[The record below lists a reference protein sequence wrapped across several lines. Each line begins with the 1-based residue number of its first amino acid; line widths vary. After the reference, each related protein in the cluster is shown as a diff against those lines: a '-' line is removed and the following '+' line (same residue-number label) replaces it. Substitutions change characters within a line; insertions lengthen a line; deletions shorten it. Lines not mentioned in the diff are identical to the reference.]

1 MKNYLK
7 TKIKKLTPFQLIVY
21 YYFLT
26 VSVSTL
32 FLSLPLALKP
42 GVRIPLIDT
51 IFVAASAVSVT
62 GLSTINISETFSTSG
77 IVILMLILQVGGI
90 GIMSITT
97 FFWLLL
103 GKKIGLKQRK
113 LIMTDQN
120 QMNLAGLVK
129 MLKMILLL
137 IILIELC
144 GALILGTYF
153 LRYYPNWQE
162 AYLHG
167 LFSSISATTNA
178 GFDLTGQSL
187 IPFAQDYFV
196 QFINMILITLGAIGF
211 PVLMEL
217 KEFLFRKKTAVKFH
231 FSLFTKITTSTYA
244 ILLVFGTITIFLIE
258 KDLFLKG
265 KEWYDAFF
273 YTTFQSNTTR
283 SAGLVTMDINEF
295 STPTL
300 LIMAGLMFIGAS
312 PSSVGGGIRTTT
324 FAIIV
329 LFFIHFAKGNRNIKI
344 FKREI
349 HEMDVLKA
357 LAVFV
362 IASFI
367 CVVSVILL
375 SISEDQSLLS
385 LIFEVCSAFGTTGAS
400 LGITPDLTIF
410 GKCLLIVLMFIG
422 RVGLVSLMYLMGGRD
437 QSNNYHYP
445 KERLIIG

>member
-1 MKNYLK
+1 MRHYLQ
-7 TKIKKLTPFQLIVY
+7 TKLRKLTPFQLIVY

-26 VSVSTL
+26 VSISSI
-32 FLSLPLALKP
+32 FLSLPFAHKP
-42 GVRIPLIDT
+42 GVHISVLDT

-62 GLSTINISETFSTSG
+62 GLSTINISETYSTSG
-77 IVILMLILQVGGI
+77 IFILMLILQIGGI

-97 FFWLLL
+97 FFWLIL

-120 QMNLAGLVK
+120 QTNLSGLVK
-129 MLKMILLL
+129 MLKLILVL
-137 IILIELC
+137 ILMIELS

-153 LRYYPNWQE
+153 LTYYSDWKD

-167 LFSSISATTNA
+167 LFASVSATTNA

-187 IPFAQDYFV
+187 IPFAKDYFV

-211 PVLMEL
+211 PVLLEL
-217 KEFLFRKKTAVKFH
+217 KEFLLRKKNAPKFY
-231 FSLFTKITTSTYA
+231 FSLFTKITTSTYG
-244 ILLVFGTITIFLIE
+244 ILFVFGTIAIFLLE

-265 KEWYDAFF
+265 KDWYDAFF

-283 SAGLVTMDINEF
+283 SAGLLTADINQF
-295 STPTL
+295 SSPTL
-300 LIMAGLMFIGAS
+300 LIMSGLMFIGAS

-329 LFFIHFAKGNRNIKI
+329 LFIIHFAKGNRNIKI

-367 CVVSVILL
+367 CIVSVILL
-375 SISEDQSLLS
+375 SITEHQSLLS
-385 LIFEVCSAFGTTGAS
+385 IIFEVCSAFGTTGAS
-400 LGITPDLTIF
+400 LGITPDLSIF

-422 RVGLVSLMYLMGGRD
+422 RVGIVSLMYMMGGRD

>member
-1 MKNYLK
+1 MKNFLK
-7 TKIKKLTPFQLIVY
+7 SKIKRLTPFQLIVY

-26 VSVSTL
+26 VSVSSL
-32 FLSLPLALKP
+32 FLSLPFAHKP
-42 GVRIPLIDT
+42 GIHISLLDT

-62 GLSTINISETFSTSG
+62 GLSTVNISETFSTSG
-77 IVILMLILQVGGI
+77 IFILMLILQIGGI

-97 FFWLLL
+97 FFWLIL

-120 QMNLAGLVK
+120 QMNLSGLVK
-129 MLKMILLL
+129 MLKLIL
-137 IILIELC
+137 IIIIVIELS

-153 LRYYPNWQE
+153 LRYYPDWKE
-162 AYLHG
+162 AFLHG

-178 GFDLTGQSL
+178 GFDLTGNSL
-187 IPFAQDYFV
+187 IPFANDYFV

-211 PVLMEL
+211 PVLLEL
-217 KEFLFRKKTAVKFH
+217 KEFLFRKKGAPKFH
-231 FSLFTKITTSTYA
+231 FSLFTKITTSTYG
-244 ILLVFGTITIFLIE
+244 ILFIFGTIAIFLLE
-258 KDLFLKG
+258 KDLFLKD
-265 KEWYDAFF
+265 KDWFDSFF

-283 SAGLVTMDINEF
+283 SAGLLTADINQF
-295 STPTL
+295 SSSTL
-300 LIMAGLMFIGAS
+300 LIMSGLMFIGAS

-329 LFFIHFAKGNRNIKI
+329 LFIIHFAKGNRSIKI

-349 HEMDVLKA
+349 HETDVLKA

-367 CVVSVILL
+367 CIVSVIAL
-375 SISEDQSLLS
+375 SISEQQSLLA

-400 LGITPDLTIF
+400 LGITPELSVF
-410 GKCLLIVLMFIG
+410 GKCLLILLMFIG
-422 RVGLVSLMYLMGGRD
+422 RVGIVSLMYMMGGRD
-437 QSNNYHYP
+437 QSNNYRYP